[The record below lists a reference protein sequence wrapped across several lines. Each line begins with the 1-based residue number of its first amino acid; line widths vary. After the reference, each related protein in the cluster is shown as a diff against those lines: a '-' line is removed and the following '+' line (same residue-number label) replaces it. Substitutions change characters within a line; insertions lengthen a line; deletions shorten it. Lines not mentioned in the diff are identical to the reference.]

1 MKLQR
6 TTLFLLCTAIVL
18 GGVVYLAETQEA
30 KQREVAKITK
40 LPIFGFKE
48 DQIQALTIYQDEE
61 TLEFERATGKDTG
74 WRLKT
79 PKDVPASN
87 AAVAFLL
94 NLLVEGKSDRSF
106 LIKPKQLPDYGL
118 DKPLAVISIK
128 LKNQQSHQLI
138 LGKPDFNRSS
148 LYAQVDPSVQ
158 LPNSWNVLLVP
169 IDFEYAVNRPLSEW
183 QSKSELDIPKPSPTS
198 TSPTPT
204 PSPTASPT
212 PAETSQPLPSA
223 TQKPLLTPT
232 PKPSPSPTP
241 ATVKPSP
248 SPTQKPLLTP
258 KTAKP
263 SPSSANVKPSP
274 SPTPKASPTP
284 TPKPAP
290 SPTPANVKPSP
301 SASPTPSPASGR

>member
-6 TTLFLLCTAIVL
+6 TTLFLLCTAILL

>member
-6 TTLFLLCTAIVL
+6 TTLFLLFTAIVL
-18 GGVVYLAETQEA
+18 GGVVYFAETQEA

-40 LPIFGFKE
+40 QPIFGFKE

-106 LIKPKQLPDYGL
+106 LIKPAQLPEYGL

-158 LPNSWNVLLVP
+158 LPNSWNVFLVP

-183 QSKSELDIPKPSPTS
+183 QSKSESDIPKPSPT
-198 TSPTPT
+198 PTQ
-204 PSPTASPT
+204 SPT
-212 PAETSQPLPSA
+212 PAAETSPLSPSA
-223 TQKPLLTPT
+223 SPKPSPSLASPKPSPSAT
-232 PKPSPSPTP
+232 PKPSPSPSPT
-241 ATVKPSP
+241 KLSPSP
-248 SPTQKPLLTP
+248 SPSASP
-258 KTAKP
+258 KLSP
-263 SPSSANVKPSP
+263 SPSL
-274 SPTPKASPTP
+274 ASP
-284 TPKPAP
+284 
-290 SPTPANVKPSP
+290 KPSP
-301 SASPTPSPASGR
+301 SASPTPSPMSGR

>member
-18 GGVVYLAETQEA
+18 GGVVYLAEIQEA

-48 DQIQALTIYQDEE
+48 DQIQSLTIYQDEE
-61 TLEFERATGKDTG
+61 TLEFERATGKDSG

-79 PKDVPASN
+79 PKDVAASN

-106 LIKPKQLPDYGL
+106 LVKPKQLPDYGL

-148 LYAQVDPSVQ
+148 LYAQVDPSVN
-158 LPNSWNVLLVP
+158 LPQSWNVLLVP
-169 IDFEYAVNRPLSEW
+169 IDFEYAVSRPLSEW
-183 QSKSELDIPKPSPTS
+183 QSKSESDIPKPSPTS
-198 TSPTPT
+198 ASPTPSVS
-204 PSPTASPT
+204 PSPTA
-212 PAETSQPLPSA
+212 ETSKPSPSTTPKASPSPA
-223 TQKPLLTPT
+223 TAKPSPSTTPKASPSPAT
-232 PKPSPSPTP
+232 PKPSPSATPKALPTP
-241 ATVKPSP
+241 
-248 SPTQKPLLTP
+248 TP
-258 KTAKP
+258 
-263 SPSSANVKPSP
+263 V
-274 SPTPKASPTP
+274 PKASPSA
-284 TPKPAP
+284 TPKPTQ
-290 SPTPANVKPSP
+290 TPANAKPSP

>member
-6 TTLFLLCTAIVL
+6 TTLFLLCTAIAL
-18 GGVVYLAETQEA
+18 GGVVYFAETQEA
-30 KQREVAKITK
+30 KQREEAKITK

-48 DQIQALTIYQDEE
+48 DQVQALTIYQDED

-106 LIKPKQLPDYGL
+106 AIKPKQFPDYGL

-128 LKNQQSHQLI
+128 LKNQQSHMLI

-148 LYAQVDPSVQ
+148 LYAQVDPSVNSP
-158 LPNSWNVLLVP
+158 LPWKVFLVP

-183 QSKSELDIPKPSPTS
+183 QSKSESDIPKPSPTS
-198 TSPTPT
+198 A
-204 PSPTASPT
+204 SPTASPT
-212 PAETSQPLPSA
+212 PAETSQPSPSA
-223 TQKPLLTPT
+223 S
-232 PKPSPSPTP
+232 PKPSPS
-241 ATVKPSP
+241 AS
-248 SPTQKPLLTP
+248 
-258 KTAKP
+258 AKP
-263 SPSSANVKPSP
+263 SPSASPKPSP
-274 SPTPKASPTP
+274 SASP
-284 TPKPAP
+284 KP
-290 SPTPANVKPSP
+290 SPSASAKPSPSASAKPSPSVSPKPSP

>member
-6 TTLFLLCTAIVL
+6 TTLFLLFTAIVL

-48 DQIQALTIYQDEE
+48 DQIQALTIYQNEE

-79 PKDVPASN
+79 PKDAAASN

-118 DKPLAVISIK
+118 DKPLAVISVK

-138 LGKPDFNRSS
+138 LGKPDFNRGS
-148 LYAQVDPSVQ
+148 LYAQVDPSVN
-158 LPNSWNVLLVP
+158 LPQSWNVLLVP

-183 QSKSELDIPKPSPTS
+183 QSKSESDIPKPSPIS
-198 TSPTPT
+198 
-204 PSPTASPT
+204 PSPTSTPSLSPAAENSQPFPSASPK
-212 PAETSQPLPSA
+212 PSPSA
-223 TQKPLLTPT
+223 T
-232 PKPSPSPTP
+232 PKPSPSATP
-241 ATVKPSP
+241 KPSP
-248 SPTQKPLLTP
+248 SVTP
-258 KTAKP
+258 KP
-263 SPSSANVKPSP
+263 SPSVTPKPSP
-274 SPTPKASPTP
+274 SASPKP
-284 TPKPAP
+284 SPSVSPKP
-290 SPTPANVKPSP
+290 SSTPASPKPSP